1 LRVVE
6 RGRGDGDIIGSL
18 SGDRGGG
25 DAVGSRQ
32 RRRKQKKRKGEG
44 RMGGGGG
51 SGSGRVREVG
61 RWGDFFAKVTAG
73 GFL

>member
-1 LRVVE
+1 VSSDELHEDDDDKEIKLRVVE
-6 RGRGDGDIIGSL
+6 RGRGDGGIIGSL

-51 SGSGRVREVG
+51 SR
-61 RWGDFFAKVTAG
+61 
-73 GFL
+73 